1 MAGKAAVKRI
11 IVACGWGVASSTISA
26 ERMQDLLRKWGVKGV
41 RIDVIDY
48 KSAKNEAERADLFVN
63 IAPTRDITYACPQI
77 SGVPFMT
84 GFGMEE
90 HMKKILAMIGISV
103 GV

>member
-1 MAGKAAVKRI
+1 MANEPVAKRI

-41 RIDVIDY
+41 RIDVIDF
-48 KSAKNEAERADLFVN
+48 KSAKGEAEHADLFVN
-63 IAPTRDITYACPQI
+63 IAPKSDINYACPQV

-84 GFGMEE
+84 GFSMEE